1 MKVSNEEVIPVLHAD
16 HSSICKIPSKDSN
29 EFVAVAQK
37 IIDVV
42 RKLDTELA
50 KDSLG
55 SLGELKCHIL
65 ETLTEAF

>member
-1 MKVSNEEVIPVLHAD
+1 MNVKNEEPIPVLHAD
-16 HSSICKIPSKDSN
+16 HISICKIPSKDSN

-42 RKLDTELA
+42 RELDTEFA